1 MCVCVR
7 ACLHRSVGDMQ
18 SLLGLPRILTFET
31 KAILGIVPDFRGEN
45 ESTANTS
52 LVYHAGGEQRK
63 QETANI

>member
-1 MCVCVR
+1 MR
-7 ACLHRSVGDMQ
+7 GCLHRSLGDLQ
-18 SLLGLPRILTFET
+18 SLLVLPRILAFVT
-31 KAILGIVPDFRGEN
+31 KAILGIVPNFTGEN